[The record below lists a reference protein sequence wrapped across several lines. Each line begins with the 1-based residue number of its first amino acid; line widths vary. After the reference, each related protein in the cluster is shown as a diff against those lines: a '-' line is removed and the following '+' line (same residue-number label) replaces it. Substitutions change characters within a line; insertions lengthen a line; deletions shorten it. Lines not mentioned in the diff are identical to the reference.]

1 MNEVWLKTRF
11 NDIDAKSIQKQ
22 ADIYYK
28 TCMRLE
34 KNMPPNMIQV
44 QLKEQVEQF
53 KDAMPIVT
61 ALRNDKLEEIHWQYG
76 WDSRRLLWYLYL
88 LKKINFTILYN
99 VRQIGNRDE
108 RSFLQWDSIWLDD
121 FLKGVSWS
129 FSRGGG
135 GGEDTLSA
143 PYSYFK
149 SLEIV
154 LNEI

>member
-1 MNEVWLKTRF
+1 MNEIWLKTRF

-61 ALRNDKLEEIHWQYG
+61 ALRNDKLEEIHMNQIKELIQHE
-76 WDSRRLLWYLYL
+76 DLDTSAEDFTLKRLIDMQ
-88 LKKINFTILYN
+88 INHF
-99 VRQIGNRDE
+99 
-108 RSFLQWDSIWLDD
+108 
-121 FLKGVSWS
+121 
-129 FSRGGG
+129 
-135 GGEDTLSA
+135 
-143 PYSYFK
+143 
-149 SLEIV
+149 
-154 LNEI
+154 